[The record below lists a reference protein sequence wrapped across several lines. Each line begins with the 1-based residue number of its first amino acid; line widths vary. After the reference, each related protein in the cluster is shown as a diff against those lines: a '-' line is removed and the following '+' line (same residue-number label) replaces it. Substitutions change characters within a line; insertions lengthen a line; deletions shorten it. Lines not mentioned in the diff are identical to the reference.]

1 MKKLLLP
8 FAFFL
13 LPFFAKAQTDA
24 FQFLES
30 LNKEFSYLQELQ
42 VDYISN
48 LVHRGTDMKDKN
60 TELQSAV
67 ASAIKA
73 IEALPTPANDK
84 GLKKSSLETFKGMDD
99 MTQKNH
105 NEAVL
110 KKAGCT
116 DCFAAAEVEYNE
128 MKAASDEVSKSFSKM
143 QKKIEVFAKENEI
156 KLVDSKN
163 EFDII
168 ISKVNR
174 INDYLQLIDLCV
186 MQAYYA
192 GEDVVK
198 KFNEKNQKAAASA
211 IKKLEKELGEAGK
224 RLKGISGIQEDA
236 ICIKKAELLLAFYKQ
251 MAEEIYPDM
260 LSAFDKKGEF
270 TKAGANIFN
279 KNIDKINRQLPPKR
293 AAYDQSKAEL
303 LMKNVPK
310 PSKTF
315 KG

>member
-8 FAFFL
+8 FTFFL

-48 LVHRGTDMKDKN
+48 LVHRGTDLKEKN
-60 TELQSAV
+60 AELQSAV
-67 ASAIKA
+67 ASAIKT
-73 IEALPTPANDK
+73 IEALPTPTNDK

-116 DCFAAAEVEYNE
+116 GCFAAAEVEYNE

-168 ISKVNR
+168 IGKVNR

-198 KFNEKNQKAAASA
+198 KFNEKNQKAAATA

-236 ICIKKAELLLAFYKQ
+236 ICLKKAELLLAFYKQ

-270 TKAGANIFN
+270 TEAGANIFN